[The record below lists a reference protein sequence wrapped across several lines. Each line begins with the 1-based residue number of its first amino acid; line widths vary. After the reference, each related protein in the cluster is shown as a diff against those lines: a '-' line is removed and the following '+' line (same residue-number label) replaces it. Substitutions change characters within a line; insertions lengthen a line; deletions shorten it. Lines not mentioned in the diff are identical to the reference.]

1 MAMTIF
7 ILEDNVYQ
15 AKILFEDISKILS
28 EKNLYSKTITIQI
41 FHKSSELIK
50 AVETTGE
57 HYNLFFLDIK
67 IKKDEVA
74 GFTAGKQIRNLE
86 NNSLIFFV
94 TSYANLALASY
105 DYGIN
110 AFAYIVKDY
119 SHQKYISQLKKCIAS
134 YLKGSTNLTKDS
146 FIYETKYLKV
156 SCPFTELM
164 YITPVSPHKLLIKTS
179 SKDIYAHGSLKDFDG
194 LDRRLIRCHQSF
206 VLNIT
211 NIKFVNKSKK
221 EAHLTDGTIIPISR
235 KKNKELTEAINS
247 LNK

>member
-1 MAMTIF
+1 
-7 ILEDNVYQ
+7 
-15 AKILFEDISKILS
+15 
-28 EKNLYSKTITIQI
+28 
-41 FHKSSELIK
+41 
-50 AVETTGE
+50 
-57 HYNLFFLDIK
+57 
-67 IKKDEVA
+67 
-74 GFTAGKQIRNLE
+74 
-86 NNSLIFFV
+86 
-94 TSYANLALASY
+94 
-105 DYGIN
+105 
-110 AFAYIVKDY
+110 
-119 SHQKYISQLKKCIAS
+119 
-134 YLKGSTNLTKDS
+134 
-146 FIYETKYLKV
+146 
-156 SCPFTELM
+156 M